1 MDLEG
6 IMLSSEISQVEKNKY
21 HMSLLIYRIKKNYNL
36 IETKTDWWLPEVGDE
51 G

>member
-21 HMSLLIYRIKKNYNL
+21 HMSLLIYRIKKKLQPYRNKNRL
-36 IETKTDWWLPEVGDE
+36 VVARG
-51 G
+51 GR